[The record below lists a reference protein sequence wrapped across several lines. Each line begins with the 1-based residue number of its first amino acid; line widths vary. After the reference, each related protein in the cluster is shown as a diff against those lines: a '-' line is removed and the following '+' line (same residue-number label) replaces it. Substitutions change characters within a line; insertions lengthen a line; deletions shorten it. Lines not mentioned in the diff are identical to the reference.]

1 MLKTF
6 IEALRN
12 KSISLYALPET
23 IRVPRHGRGRSSDGL
38 RLEEASVDDLAFAIR
53 GISDQTS
60 LLLSQESALRRLHDL
75 ARNRGAIGTDK
86 VGEIFG
92 GEV

>member
-1 MLKTF
+1 MLKSL
-6 IEALRN
+6 IETLRK
-12 KSISLYALPET
+12 KSISLTDLPEA
-23 IRVPRHGRGRSSDGL
+23 ISVPGHAGRPDIDGMKL
-38 RLEEASVDDLAFAIR
+38 VDASVDDLAFAIR

-60 LLLSQESALRRLHDL
+60 LLFSQESALRRIYDL

-86 VGEIFG
+86 VSEIFG

>member
-6 IEALRN
+6 IEALRK
-12 KSISLYALPET
+12 KSISLSDLPEA
-23 IRVPRHGRGRSSDGL
+23 IRVPGHGGRPTIDGL
-38 RLEEASVDDLAFAIR
+38 RLEDASVDDLAFAIR

-92 GEV
+92 VEV

>member
-1 MLKTF
+1 MLKIF
-6 IEALRN
+6 IESLRK
-12 KSISLYALPET
+12 KSVFLSELPAT
-23 IRVPRHGRGRSSDGL
+23 VRVPGHGGKPSIDGL
-38 RLEEASVDDLAFAIR
+38 QVEDASVDDLAFAIQ
-53 GISDQTS
+53 GLESE
-60 LLLSQESALRRLHDL
+60 LSHIGGQLHALRKLHDL

>member
-1 MLKTF
+1 MFKNIL
-6 IEALRN
+6 ESLR
-12 KSISLYALPET
+12 KKFMSLTDLPET
-23 IRVPRHGRGRSSDGL
+23 IRVPGHAGKPTIENL
-38 RLEEASVDDLAFAIR
+38 RLEDASVDDLAFAIR

-86 VGEIFG
+86 VSEIFG